1 MSNFPLLL
9 DKMDNRVIH
18 DIVAIIVLIEVIIVT
33 VYYLWSHH
41 HHHQW
46 VATEIT
52 AWTTNGVSSYFRL
65 DSVRPKPPSLFRQLV
80 LHCCTVLCK
89 KFLVAL
95 CKVPLVTVLVYCS
108 CTVFVLFLFL
118 YCSCAALY
126 CVLCKK
132 TLFLVALCKVALVTV
147 LHTLH
152 PVQFTM
158 RFSEGSLCHK
168 LRPAVKIRWEN
179 GGRGGSRSCEG
190 GGVEH
195 YEHYGW
201 FGFLISNNNAYEWSA
216 RLNIMNLIADSDFL
230 FRSRVLD
237 IKFWER
243 KSGSRLGGSKN
254 GNGQGA

>member
-1 MSNFPLLL
+1 MYWGSSDEDAQIYPRPFSHLQEMSNFPLLL

-33 VYYLWSHH
+33 VYHLWSHH

-52 AWTTNGVSSYFRL
+52 AWTTNGVSFILQIRL
-65 DSVRPKPPSLFRQLV
+65 GPTKTTFSFP
-80 LHCCTVLCK
+80 
-89 KFLVAL
+89 AA
-95 CKVPLVTVLVYCS
+95 
-108 CTVFVLFLFL
+108 
-118 YCSCAALY
+118 CAALH
-126 CVLCKK
+126 CVVQKYI
-132 TLFLVALCKVALVTV
+132 VLCKVALVTV

-195 YEHYGW
+195 YEHYGRFRF
-201 FGFLISNNNAYEWSA
+201 FGVEC
-216 RLNIMNLIADSDFL
+216 
-230 FRSRVLD
+230 
-237 IKFWER
+237 
-243 KSGSRLGGSKN
+243 
-254 GNGQGA
+254 